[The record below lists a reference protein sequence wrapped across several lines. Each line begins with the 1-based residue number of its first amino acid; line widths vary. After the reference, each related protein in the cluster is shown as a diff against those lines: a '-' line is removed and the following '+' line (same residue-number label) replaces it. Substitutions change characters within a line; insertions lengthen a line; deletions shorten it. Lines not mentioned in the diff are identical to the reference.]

1 MPPNDTAALRDA
13 AERHAFASLVRTD
26 GWRLYMAF
34 LLQEHD
40 RLEQGK
46 FSAEHT
52 EHSRSQTLGRL
63 YQIGRDIQWAYE
75 QAGEDNPLKLERK
88 ALLERLAGM
97 LYKSMPEA
105 AEQKQE
111 DTEAEAPRRRSRRA
125 YAGGVE

>member
-1 MPPNDTAALRDA
+1 MPPNDIAALRQA

-26 GWRLYMAF
+26 GWRLYMTF
-34 LLQEHD
+34 LLQEQD

-46 FSAEHT
+46 SSAEHNEYT
-52 EHSRSQTLGRL
+52 RAQMLGRL

-88 ALLERLAGM
+88 ALLERLVGM
-97 LYKSMPEA
+97 LYKPILEPT
-105 AEQKQE
+105 EQKE
-111 DTEAEAPRRRSRRA
+111 SSAEGEVPRRRSRRA

>member
-1 MPPNDTAALRDA
+1 MPPNDIAALRQS

-26 GWRLYMAF
+26 GWRLYIAF
-34 LLQEHD
+34 LLQEQD
-40 RLEQGK
+40 GLEKVK
-46 FSAEHT
+46 FSAEHNEYT
-52 EHSRSQTLGRL
+52 RAQTLGRL

-97 LYKSMPEA
+97 LYKPIPAA
-105 AEQKQE
+105 AEQKE
-111 DTEAEAPRRRSRRA
+111 PGAEEEAPRRRSRRA

>member
-1 MPPNDTAALRDA
+1 MPSNDISALRQA

-34 LLQEHD
+34 LLQEQD
-40 RLEQGK
+40 GLEKVK
-46 FSAEHT
+46 FSAEHNEYT
-52 EHSRSQTLGRL
+52 RAQTLGRL
-63 YQIGRDIQWAYE
+63 YQIGREIQWVYE

-97 LYKSMPEA
+97 LYKPMPEA
-105 AEQKQE
+105 AEQKE
-111 DTEAEAPRRRSRRA
+111 LGAEEEAPRRRTRRA